1 MMPISSWEKPES
13 SSRAA
18 VAGGRTPKRQC
29 SGLGKDV
36 QGEVVRKERA
46 QNLLGGDQKVDPAMN
61 GEKAG
66 AVEYDVAASLQL
78 ADGEQVTSLLSPT
91 ETAGADHPSRAAPG
105 DSRGL
110 LGR

>member
-36 QGEVVRKERA
+36 QGEVVRKQRP
-46 QNLLGGDQKVDPAMN
+46 QHLVRGDLKVDPVMN
-61 GEKAG
+61 AGKAG
-66 AVEYDVAASLQL
+66 AVAYDVAASL
-78 ADGEQVTSLLSPT
+78 
-91 ETAGADHPSRAAPG
+91 
-105 DSRGL
+105 
-110 LGR
+110 